1 MVLYR
6 GDDSV
11 AIRFDDNGRV
21 AKDAADD
28 AEEAKMIAAIENFI
42 LFERLVDTRADQNL
56 MFQESDF
63 C

>member
-28 AEEAKMIAAIENFI
+28 AEEAKMIAAIENFS
-42 LFERLVDTRADQNL
+42 FFGHDYK
-56 MFQESDF
+56 
-63 C
+63 